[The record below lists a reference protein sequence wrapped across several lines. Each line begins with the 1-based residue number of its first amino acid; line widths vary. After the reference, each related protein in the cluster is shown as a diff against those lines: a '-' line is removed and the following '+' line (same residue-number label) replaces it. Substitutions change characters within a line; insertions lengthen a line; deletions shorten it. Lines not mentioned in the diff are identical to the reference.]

1 MASNQAKVTAMN
13 PTLQLLNA
21 KRSSALI
28 DARKMEDQLARLSES
43 ADSAGIRTNLSCIT
57 RMFRDYIASLDEAIQ
72 ASKASATE
80 LR

>member
-1 MASNQAKVTAMN
+1 
-13 PTLQLLNA
+13 
-21 KRSSALI
+21 
-28 DARKMEDQLARLSES
+28 MEAELARLSES

-72 ASKASATE
+72 ASKGSATE